1 MKSEIITYDAAC
13 EAAVSGIMEE
23 LSLHEKPCKS
33 SLQLVFL
40 DTFRILDDNKDGRIA
55 ELESAVRIAVED
67 MSRILDQ
74 MEPDLTCPMCGK
86 LGYHTSDCQV
96 GGLRATV
103 NDLESVLK
111 SDEE

>member
-1 MKSEIITYDAAC
+1 MKSEIITYETAC

-40 DTFRILDDNKDGRIA
+40 DNFWILDDNKDGRID

-74 MEPDLTCPMCGK
+74 MEHELVCPICHK
-86 LGYHTSDCQV
+86 LGYHTSDCQL
-96 GGLRATV
+96 GKLRTAA